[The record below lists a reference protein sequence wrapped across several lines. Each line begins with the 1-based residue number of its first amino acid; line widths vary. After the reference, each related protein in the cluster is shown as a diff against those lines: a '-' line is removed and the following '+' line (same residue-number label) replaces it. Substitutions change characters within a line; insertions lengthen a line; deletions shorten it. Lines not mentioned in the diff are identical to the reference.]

1 MLKIKAVIVRQL
13 LGLAIFVICAALVL
27 LGLVLAGIEVT
38 RRRKVSIK

>member
-13 LGLAIFVICAALVL
+13 LGLATFVICVALVL